1 MKIKT
6 RFAPSPT
13 GYLHV
18 GGART
23 ALYSWLFA
31 RNHGGEFVLRIEDTD
46 LERSTPE
53 AIEASMDGMN
63 WLNLQWDEGPY
74 YQTKRFDR
82 YNNVIDE
89 MLEAGTAYKC
99 YCSKERLEALRE
111 EQMAN
116 GEKPR
121 YDGRCRHSHE
131 HHADDE
137 PCVVRFANPQEGS
150 VIFDD
155 QIRGPIEF
163 SNQELDDLIIRRTD
177 GSPTYNFCVVVD
189 DWDMAITHVIRGED
203 HINNTP
209 RQINIL
215 KALNAPV
222 PVYAHVSMINGDD
235 GKKLSK
241 RHGAVSVMQYR
252 DDGYL
257 PEALLNY
264 LVRLGWSHGDQEI
277 FTREEMIEF
286 FSLGAVSKSASAFN
300 TDKLLWLNH
309 HYINTL
315 PAEYVAT
322 HLQWHIE
329 QENIDTR
336 NGPQLAELVK
346 LLGERCKTL
355 KEIAQSCRYFYE
367 EFAEFDADAAKKHL
381 RPVARQPLEVVR
393 DKLAAISDWTA
404 ENVHHAIQATAD
416 ELEVGMGKVGMPLR
430 VAVTGAGQ
438 SPALDVTVHAIGKS
452 RSVERINKAL
462 AFIAEREG
470 QASCRGRRRYNG
482 RIYSCRFFCLLRR
495 AGDAEAGKKTANPF
509 PGQQVAE
516 MQLICRSHQLQGI
529 CDLPPDRDRLI
540 DQVSAWR
547 FREMIVAKQMASGGN
562 VSQKLTHRLVD
573 DHQSRSSPF
582 NAGYRFCAPFLL
594 PNPAIDRLSGQPQA
608 VGKLCGRHF
617 IF

>member
-31 RNHGGEFVLRIEDTD
+31 RHEGGEFVLRIEDTD

-53 AIEASMDGMN
+53 AIEAIMDGMN
-63 WLNLQWDEGPY
+63 WLSLEWDEGPY
-74 YQTKRFDR
+74 FQTKRFDR
-82 YNNVIDE
+82 YNAVIDE
-89 MLEAGTAYKC
+89 MLAAGTAYKC
-99 YCSKERLEALRE
+99 YCSKERLETLRE
-111 EQMAN
+111 EQMAK

-137 PCVVRFANPQEGS
+137 PCVVRFANPQDGF
-150 VIFDD
+150 VVFDD

-163 SNQELDDLIIRRTD
+163 SNLELDDLIIRRTD

-189 DWDMAITHVIRGED
+189 DWDMEITHVIRGED

-215 KALNAPV
+215 KALGAPV
-222 PVYAHVSMINGDD
+222 PLYAHVSMINGDD

-277 FTREEMIEF
+277 FTREEMIKL

-300 TDKLLWLNH
+300 TDKLQWLNH

-315 PAEYVAT
+315 APEYVAT

-336 NGPQLAELVK
+336 NGPQLADLVK

-355 KEIAQSCRYFYE
+355 KEMAQTCRYFYE
-367 EFAEFDADAAKKHL
+367 DFSEFDADAAKKHL

-393 DKLAAISDWTA
+393 DKLAALTDWTA

-438 SPALDVTVHAIGKS
+438 SPGLDVTVHAIGKS

-462 AFIAEREG
+462 AFIAERE
-470 QASCRGRRRYNG
+470 N
-482 RIYSCRFFCLLRR
+482 
-495 AGDAEAGKKTANPF
+495 
-509 PGQQVAE
+509 QQ
-516 MQLICRSHQLQGI
+516 
-529 CDLPPDRDRLI
+529 
-540 DQVSAWR
+540 
-547 FREMIVAKQMASGGN
+547 
-562 VSQKLTHRLVD
+562 
-573 DHQSRSSPF
+573 
-582 NAGYRFCAPFLL
+582 
-594 PNPAIDRLSGQPQA
+594 
-608 VGKLCGRHF
+608 
-617 IF
+617 